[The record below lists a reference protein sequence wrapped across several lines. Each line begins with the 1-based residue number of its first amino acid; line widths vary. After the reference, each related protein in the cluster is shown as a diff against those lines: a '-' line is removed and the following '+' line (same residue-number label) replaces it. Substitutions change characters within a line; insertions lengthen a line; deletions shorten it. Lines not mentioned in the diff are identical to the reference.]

1 MSKKVVALT
10 VVLVVGI
17 GYFVI
22 SWQLAQSALA
32 SATAEL
38 SSTRAILEASQEELV
53 ATQDEAASLRSELE
67 DTRAYLADLEAE
79 LQLTKDNLSDI
90 EAEMA
95 DAEARLSAVETN
107 AFNLHD
113 PTFREAVDFLEEDR
127 TDANE
132 YVEDEY
138 VCSHFAADVNNNA
151 EKQGIRCALVDVRFP
166 SSGHAIVAFDTTDEG
181 MVYFD
186 PISDERVRPV
196 IGEHY
201 WQCIEPK
208 PGYVYKK
215 PSFNDTI
222 VDVVVI
228 W

>member
-1 MSKKVVALT
+1 MSKKVVALI

-17 GYFVI
+17 SYFVI
-22 SWQLAQSALA
+22 SWQLTQNALA

-38 SSTRAILEASQEELV
+38 FEAQAMLKASQEEL
-53 ATQDEAASLRSELE
+53 AGTQNEVVGLRSELE
-67 DTRAYLADLEAE
+67 DTNSYLADVEAE

-90 EAEMA
+90 EAELA
-95 DAEARLSAVETN
+95 DTEARLTAIE
-107 AFNLHD
+107 ADALNLHN

-132 YVEDEY
+132 YVEGEY
-138 VCSHFAADVNNNA
+138 VCSHFSADVNNNA
-151 EKQGIRCALVDVRFP
+151 ENQGIRCALVDIRFA

-181 MVYFD
+181 LVYFD
-186 PISDERVRPV
+186 PINDDRVRPV
-196 IGEHY
+196 IGKRY
-201 WQCIEPK
+201 WKCIETK
-208 PGYVYKK
+208 PGYIYQK

-222 VDVVVI
+222 EDIVVI